1 MSRRSLLRRYLP
13 RNPWGDRV
21 YGRHIFRRRL
31 GRDPE
36 YPPARFNDHLFAW
49 KTSGAC
55 YDPLIQFVTDKEYA
69 KLYIAATVGKEYV
82 IKTYRI
88 LRGKSELQTLSL
100 DRFPCILKPT
110 HSSGQ
115 ILVCPDA
122 STPLDREVLAKWF
135 DIDLYRLKREPNY
148 RQLSP
153 KIIVEEF
160 YSEDGRTIP
169 NDHKIFCVGGVLKF
183 IQVDGDRHSNHTRNL
198 YDLSWNRIP
207 AAYVYPNR
215 ERDDPRPV
223 LLNEMLDAARKLSAA
238 FPFVRVDFYATE
250 TEIRV
255 GELTFF
261 PESASGKL
269 EPEEAEYTLGAF
281 FRDTDGESQ
290 T

>member
-1 MSRRSLLRRYLP
+1 MSRRSLLRRCLP
-13 RNPWGDRV
+13 KNPWGDRV
-21 YGRHIFRRRL
+21 YGRYIFRRRL
-31 GRDPE
+31 GRNPE
-36 YPPARFNDHLFAW
+36 YPPVRFNDHLFAW
-49 KTSGAC
+49 KTSSAC

-69 KLYIAATVGKEYV
+69 KLYISAIVGEEYV
-82 IKTYRI
+82 IETYRI
-88 LRGKSELQTLSL
+88 LRRKEELQTLNL
-100 DRFPCILKPT
+100 DRYPCILKPT

-122 STPLDREVLAKWF
+122 STPLDRADLAKWF
-135 DIDLYRLKREPNY
+135 DVDLYRSKREPNY
-148 RQLSP
+148 RHLTP

-160 YSEDGRTIP
+160 FSEDGRTIP
-169 NDHKIFCVGGVLKF
+169 NDYKVFCVYGAPKF
-183 IQVDGDRHSNHTRNL
+183 VQVDGDRHSNHTRSL

-215 ERDDPRPV
+215 ERDDPRPA
-223 LLNEMLDAARKLSAA
+223 LLDEMLDAARKLSAA

-269 EPEEAEYTLGAF
+269 EPEEAEFALGRYF
-281 FRDTDGESQ
+281 DNPEIERQ